1 MNKYDILRVLR
12 KICVITVVFGGFLL
26 PWAIVD
32 WNIPF
37 IKVSCG
43 LLVVA
48 FITFFIYI
56 VLSALTD

>member
-12 KICVITVVFGGFLL
+12 KICVITVVFGVFLL

-56 VLSALTD
+56 VLSALID